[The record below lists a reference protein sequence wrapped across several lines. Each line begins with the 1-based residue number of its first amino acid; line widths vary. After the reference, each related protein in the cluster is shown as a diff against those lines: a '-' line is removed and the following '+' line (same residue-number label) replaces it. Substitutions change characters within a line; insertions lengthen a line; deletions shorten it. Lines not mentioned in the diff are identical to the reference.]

1 MSRVSRVSR
10 FGVAGAGKAIA
21 ARAVRPKK
29 KPCGNNGLSGCPLG
43 RGGILGALNNWKRS
57 GKVTTKDW
65 TDGEFGVDFDEFGPL
80 PASLDDPRRRH
91 STRAATFTE
100 WLLVCG
106 LAAVSPMAMDD
117 PRVKAI
123 HNLRALPFHFG
134 KSVWKCPGWRWN
146 GRGEVESAA
155 LRSLRHLGVE
165 LPEDVFAAVWT
176 LYCRWLDSTGRFV
189 IGLKDA
195 ASSVLANEFAQQ
207 AAYNY
212 FWGFKQDQWED
223 RKSVV

>member
-1 MSRVSRVSR
+1 MRGR
-10 FGVAGAGKAIA
+10 
-21 ARAVRPKK
+21 
-29 KPCGNNGLSGCPLG
+29 PLG
-43 RGGILGALNNWKRS
+43 WGGILGALNNLERGDDMVKC
-57 GKVTTKDW
+57 DW
-65 TDGEFGVDFDEFGPL
+65 QRGEFGVDFDEYGPL

-91 STRAATFTE
+91 STQAATFTE
-100 WLLVCG
+100 WLSVCG

-134 KSVWKCPGWRWN
+134 KPVWKCPGWGWN
-146 GRGEVESAA
+146 GRAEVEDAA
-155 LRSLRHLGVE
+155 RRSLRHLGVE
-165 LPEDVFAAVWT
+165 MPEDVFAAVWT

-212 FWGFKQDQWED
+212 FWGFKQDQWDRTRDDLAREIVSLRIALND
-223 RKSVV
+223 RKLSA